1 MFILFRKIQ
10 KLTSDELI
18 TLRSLYELVCH
29 LVHLNDQFLS
39 QFCDA
44 VAILGANELL
54 INFISNGEY

>member
-1 MFILFRKIQ
+1 MNKI
-10 KLTSDELI
+10 TSDELI

-54 INFISNGEY
+54 INFISNGE